1 MATAVAKGNSRM
13 TTRREAITTLGA
25 AAGLTGLRAAYTMHR
40 ASSIPPHPAPIIPS
54 VGVQL
59 YTVRSEM
66 RSDVDRT
73 LARVAEIGYE
83 EVEFAEYFDRSAAQ
97 IRRILD
103 DNGLKAP
110 ASHIGIEQMENQWDM
125 VVDFSATVG
134 HQYVVVAYID
144 AEDRKSLDDYR
155 RITDRFNVV
164 AERANAAGITFGY
177 HNHDFEFEMVEGQV
191 PFDVILTH
199 ADPTLVQFEMDLFWI
214 LNGGADPLD
223 YFRRYP
229 GRFPMVHVK
238 DMDSDGSMVDVGA
251 GEIDFAKI
259 FAQSDLAGIKHY
271 FVEHD
276 NPRSPFGSIR
286 ASYGYLRGLEF

>member
-1 MATAVAKGNSRM
+1 MA
-13 TTRREAITTLGA
+13 TRREAITTLGA
-25 AAGLTGLRAAYTMHR
+25 AAGLMGLRAAHNL
-40 ASSIPPHPAPIIPS
+40 HPAFPTPS
-54 VGVQL
+54 ITSLGVQL

-66 RSDVDRT
+66 RSDVDHT
-73 LARVAEIGYE
+73 LAQVADIGYE
-83 EVEFAEYFDRSAAQ
+83 EVEFAGYFDHSAAQ
-97 IRRILD
+97 IHRFLD
-103 DNGLKAP
+103 DNGLRAP
-110 ASHIGIEQMENQWDM
+110 ASHIGLEQMENQWDM
-125 VVDFSATVG
+125 VVDFAATVG

-164 AERANAAGITFGY
+164 AERAKDAGITFGY
-177 HNHDFEFEMVEGQV
+177 HNHDFEFEMVEGQI
-191 PFDVILTH
+191 PFDVMLTH
-199 ADPTLVQFEMDLFWI
+199 TDPTLVQFEMDLFWI
-214 LNGGADPLD
+214 IQGGADPLD

-238 DMDSDGSMVDVGA
+238 DMASDGSMVDVGA

-286 ASYGYLRGLEF
+286 ASYDYLRELEF

>member
-1 MATAVAKGNSRM
+1 M

-25 AAGLTGLRAAYTMHR
+25 AAGLMGLRAAPYTLHH
-40 ASSIPPHPAPIIPS
+40 ASSAPSIPA

-66 RSDVDRT
+66 LSDVDRT
-73 LARVAEIGYE
+73 LALVAEIGYE
-83 EVEFAEYFDRSAAQ
+83 EVEFAGYFDHSAAQ
-97 IRRILD
+97 IRRFLD
-103 DNGLKAP
+103 DNGLTAP
-110 ASHIGIEQMENQWDM
+110 ASHFGIEQMQNQWDI
-125 VVDFSATVG
+125 VVDFAATVG
-134 HQYVVVAYID
+134 HQYVVVAYIG
-144 AEDRKSLDDYR
+144 AEDRQHIDDYR

-164 AERANAAGITFGY
+164 AERANAAGITFAY
-177 HNHDFEFEMVEGQV
+177 HNHDFEFEMLEGQV

-214 LNGGADPLD
+214 LKGGADPFD

-238 DMDSDGSMVDVGA
+238 DMASDGSMVDVGA

-259 FAQSDLAGIKHY
+259 FAQSGLAGIQHY

-276 NPRSPFGSIR
+276 DPSSPFGSIR
-286 ASYGYLRGLEF
+286 ASYDYLRELEF

>member
-1 MATAVAKGNSRM
+1 M

-25 AAGLTGLRAAYTMHR
+25 AAGLMGLRTATYTLHPT
-40 ASSIPPHPAPIIPS
+40 SSTPSPLHPAPSIP
-54 VGVQL
+54 VAGVQL

-66 RSDVDRT
+66 RSGVDRT
-73 LARVAEIGYE
+73 LALVAEIGYE
-83 EVEFAEYFDRSAAQ
+83 EVEFAGYFDHSAAQ
-97 IRRILD
+97 IRRFLD
-103 DNGLKAP
+103 DNGLRAP

-125 VVDFSATVG
+125 VVDFAATVG

-144 AEDRKSLDDYR
+144 AQDRKGLDDYR

-164 AERANAAGITFGY
+164 AERAKAAGLAFAY
-177 HNHDFEFEMVEGQV
+177 HNHDFEFEIVEGQV
-191 PFDVILTH
+191 PFDVMLTH

-214 LNGGADPLD
+214 IQGGGDPFD

-238 DMDSDGSMVDVGA
+238 DMASDGSMVDVGA
-251 GEIDFAKI
+251 GEIDFARI
-259 FAQSDLAGIKHY
+259 FAQSGLAGIQHY

-276 NPRSPFGSIR
+276 NPSNPFGSIR
-286 ASYGYLRGLEF
+286 ASYDYLRGLGF